1 MYRVDLTR
9 RAEKDLDA
17 LPREAW
23 RRVSAAITAL
33 SDDPRPVG
41 AKKLVGSAQ
50 YHIRIADYRVVYDI
64 EDTVLRVTVVRVAHR
79 RNAYR

>member
-1 MYRVDLTR
+1 M
-9 RAEKDLDA
+9 
-17 LPREAW
+17 
-23 RRVSAAITAL
+23 ITAL

-50 YHIRIADYRVVYDI
+50 YRIRIGDYRVVYDI